1 MYPKYQEIASNIL
14 VWKADLRENS
24 NKLKTA
30 LDEHRENLHREIDTL
45 KADVDEK
52 ESKDLVHLDKQ
63 EDEIER
69 KISEITRIIADLKK
83 LLKSNDGRL
92 VSSYKYSIAQFRGPP
107 SKPKVALQ
115 RVSPPKINKQQ
126 IDQLFQ
132 FDLID
137 LQRNPKNAL
146 EQVRLTTDL
155 IFKLCLYKTGS

>member
-1 MYPKYQEIASNIL
+1 M
-14 VWKADLRENS
+14 VWKVDLRENS

-30 LDEHRENLHREIDTL
+30 LDEHGENLHREIDNAIKTL

-63 EDEIER
+63 RDEIER

-83 LLKSNDGRL
+83 LLKSNDERL
-92 VSSYKYSIAQFRGPP
+92 VSSYKYSIAQFRGSP

-115 RVSPPKINKQQ
+115 RLSPQKINKQQ

-146 EQVRLTTDL
+146 TDNALTDL
-155 IFKLCLYKTGS
+155 RFKLCLYKTGS